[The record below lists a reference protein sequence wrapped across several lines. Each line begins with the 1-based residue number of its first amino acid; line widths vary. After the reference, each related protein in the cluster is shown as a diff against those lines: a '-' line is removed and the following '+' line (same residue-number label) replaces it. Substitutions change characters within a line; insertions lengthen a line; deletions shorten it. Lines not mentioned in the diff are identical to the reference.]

1 MVQKE
6 VEDYVK
12 TQRGLGVHD
21 HAIKRSLLEAGHLE
35 HEITHHFTGTGKE
48 KNKRRKVNLKLENKH
63 LLFMNILTVII
74 FAALFL
80 NMNTKYSEK
89 LHDLSTTQEEQIE
102 MMNTKIDSQTDTLQA
117 QIVSTSSSLQ
127 FEIDSTKRQV
137 TDLDSSIN
145 TDMQGYNYESLIRDS
160 ALSESIQNI
169 ANTSLSE
176 LSDFEQ
182 QLEVFRG
189 TSVDFST
196 VIPEAIEAVVSI
208 GRKGSGFFTS
218 TGSGV
223 FVHED
228 GYIVTNYHVVDDLIG
243 IDVRTHNGNDYTAT
257 MIGKDE
263 DLDIAVIKLSTARNG
278 FTALEWADSSKVI
291 VGEHIIAVGNP
302 VGFESTVTQGII
314 SNTNRLIPGD
324 IDTYY
329 FQTDVAI
336 NAGNS
341 GGPLIN
347 KNGEIV
353 GIATLKYA
361 QLGVEG
367 LSFALRSN
375 DIQGKV
381 LNIITGE

>member
-12 TQRGLGVHD
+12 TQRSLGVHD
-21 HAIKRSLLEAGHLE
+21 HDIKRSLLDAGHQE
-35 HEITHHFTGTGKE
+35 HEIAHHFTKQV
-48 KNKRRKVNLKLENKH
+48 KKRKFDLKLENKH
-63 LLFMNILTVII
+63 LLFMNIFTVII

-80 NMNTKYSEK
+80 NMNAKYSEQ
-89 LHDLSTTQEEQIE
+89 LHNLSAVQEEQIE
-102 MMNTKIDSQTDTLQA
+102 LINTKIDSQTGTLQS
-117 QIVSTSSSLQ
+117 QLSSTSSSLQ
-127 FEIDSTKRQV
+127 FDIDSTKKQV
-137 TDLDSSIN
+137 TTLDSKIKS
-145 TDMQGYNYESLIRDS
+145 DLQGYNYDSLIRDS
-160 ALSESIQNI
+160 ALSESIQKI

-182 QLEVFRG
+182 QLEIFRG

-196 VIPEAIEAVVSI
+196 VIPKAIEAVVSI
-208 GRKGSGFFTS
+208 GKKGTGFFSS

-243 IDVRTHNGNDYTAT
+243 GIDVRTHNGNDYSAT
-257 MIGKDE
+257 LVGKD
-263 DLDIAVIKLSTARNG
+263 DHLDIAVLKLSTERKG
-278 FTALEWADSSKVI
+278 FPALKWADSDKVI

-314 SNTNRLIPGD
+314 SNTRRLIPGD
-324 IDTYY
+324 IDVYY

-347 KNGEIV
+347 KKGEIV

-375 DIQGKV
+375 DVQGKV
-381 LNIITGE
+381 LNIITGT